1 LVVHTPDFMEFM
13 THFGDRHFTTL
24 GTEMDGTT
32 VGTMAFVT
40 ALVLEIIGDQITGDQ
55 IIMVQTLGGLLTG
68 VDTTMDSITDSFM
81 ALGETVMRLMDI
93 IMDLET
99 L

>member
-1 LVVHTPDFMEFM
+1 MV
-13 THFGDRHFTTL
+13 GITL
-24 GTEMDGTT
+24 AGIDGVGIMDGTT

-40 ALVLEIIGDQITGDQ
+40 ALVLEIIRDQ

-68 VDTTMDSITDSFM
+68 VDTTMDLITDSFM

>member
-1 LVVHTPDFMEFM
+1 MVVHTPDFMEFM

-40 ALVLEIIGDQITGDQ
+40 ALVLEIIGDQI
-55 IIMVQTLGGLLTG
+55 IMVQTLGGLLTG

>member
-1 LVVHTPDFMEFM
+1 MEFM

-40 ALVLEIIGDQITGDQ
+40 ALVLEIIGDQ